1 MESRYERLNLFF
13 ERVKTIG
20 FLQRLFRWGALRSLS
35 YDAYEEFKTLT
46 NSIDRIS
53 KELDQSNSTR
63 DILQNDVE
71 HLKSSQMRMENEV
84 ENLETKLQDG
94 TSRIAELVKENTVL
108 KQGEPQRQ
116 KEHENKMSVLTSELE
131 RIRTERLKES
141 EEQRQ
146 REMHRTELMKQTW
159 ARHEEN
165 VKHAVKQICQKHTIE
180 YVDVVPFKGNPDN
193 TIKICGEFVIFDAKS
208 PASDDLQNFPS
219 YIRNQAEAVKKYV
232 REENVRKDI
241 YLVIPSNT
249 SDVIRQFSFNL
260 ADYSV
265 FVVTIDVL
273 EPLILS
279 LQKLEDYEFAD
290 QLTPE
295 ERENL
300 CRLIGKF
307 AHTTKRRIQVDNF
320 FAWEF
325 LEVLGKCKTY
335 LPKEILEKVIEFEK
349 SEKLNP
355 PQERRSK
362 QILTKDLESDT
373 EKIQKEAEAKDVMFP
388 PSLHERLKELPL
400 FQDDSTENP

>member
-1 MESRYERLNLFF
+1 METRFERLNLFF

-20 FLQRLFRWGALRSLS
+20 FLQRLFRWGVLRSLS
-35 YDAYEEFKTLT
+35 YDAYEEFKALT
-46 NSIDRIS
+46 NSFERIS
-53 KELDQSNSTR
+53 KELDQSRSAAG
-63 DILQNDVE
+63 ILENDVE
-71 HLKSSQMRMENEV
+71 HLKSSHMKMENEV
-84 ENLETKLQDG
+84 RQLEKNIQD
-94 TSRIAELVKENTVL
+94 SNARIAELAKENTVL
-108 KQGEPQRQ
+108 KQSEPQRQ
-116 KEHENKMSVLTSELE
+116 KEHETKMSVLTSELE
-131 RIRTERLKES
+131 RIREERVKEL
-141 EEQRQ
+141 EAQRQ
-146 REMHRTELMKQTW
+146 REMRRTELMKQTW
-159 ARHEEN
+159 AQHEAN
-165 VKHAVKQICQKHTIE
+165 VKNAVKQICQKHTIE
-180 YVDVVPFKGNPDN
+180 YVEVVPFKGNPDN
-193 TIKICGEFVIFDAKS
+193 TIKIAGDFIVFDAKS
-208 PASDDLQNFPS
+208 PASDDLQNFPT
-219 YIRNQAEAVKKYV
+219 YIRSQTEAVKKYV
-232 REENVRKDI
+232 KEENVRKDI

-249 SDVIRQFSFNL
+249 SEVIKQFSYNL

-265 FVVTIDVL
+265 YVVTTDVL

-279 LQKLEDYEFAD
+279 LQKLEDYEFVD

-307 AHTTKRRIQVDNF
+307 AHTAKRRIQVDNF

-373 EKIQKEAEAKDVMFP
+373 EKIQKEAEAKDVVFP
-388 PSLHERLKELPL
+388 PSIHESFKELPL
-400 FQDDSTENP
+400 FQDDPSENS

>member
-1 MESRYERLNLFF
+1 MESRYERLSLFF
-13 ERVKTIG
+13 ERVKAIG
-20 FLQRLFRWGALRSLS
+20 FLQRLFRWGALRTLS

-46 NSIDRIS
+46 NSVERIS
-53 KELDQSNSTR
+53 KELDQSKSAA
-63 DILQNDVE
+63 DILENDVE
-71 HLKSSQMRMENEV
+71 HLKSSHTKMEGEV
-84 ENLETKLQDG
+84 DQFEKRLQDA
-94 TSRIAELVKENTVL
+94 TTRMAELVKENTVL
-108 KQGEPQRQ
+108 KQSEPQRQ
-116 KEHENKMSVLTSELE
+116 KEHETKMSVLTSELE
-131 RIRTERLKES
+131 RIRAEREKEL
-141 EEQRQ
+141 EAQRQ
-146 REMHRTELMKQTW
+146 RDVHKTELMKQTW

-165 VKHAVKQICQKHTIE
+165 VKNAVKQICQKHTIE

-193 TIKICGEFVIFDAKS
+193 TIKIAGDFIVFDAKS
-208 PASDDLQNFPS
+208 PASDDLQNFPT
-219 YIRNQAEAVKKYV
+219 YIRNQTEAVKKYV

-249 SDVIRQFSFNL
+249 SDVIKQFSYNL

-265 FVVTIDVL
+265 YVVTTDVL

-279 LQKLEDYEFAD
+279 LQKLEDYEFVD

-307 AHTTKRRIQVDNF
+307 AHTAKRRIQVDNF

-335 LPKEILEKVIEFEK
+335 LPKEILDKVIEFEK

-373 EKIQKEAEAKDVMFP
+373 EKIQKEAEARDVVFP
-388 PSLHERLKELPL
+388 PSIHESMKELPL
-400 FQDDSTENP
+400 FQDDPSENS

>member
-1 MESRYERLNLFF
+1 MESRYERLSLFF
-13 ERVKTIG
+13 ERVKAIG
-20 FLQRLFRWGALRSLS
+20 FLQRLFRWGALRTLS
-35 YDAYEEFKTLT
+35 YDAYEEFKALT
-46 NSIDRIS
+46 NSIERIS
-53 KELDQSNSTR
+53 KELDQARSAA
-63 DILQNDVE
+63 DILENDVE
-71 HLKSSQMRMENEV
+71 HLKSLHIKMENEAGQF
-84 ENLETKLQDG
+84 ENKLQDSNARM
-94 TSRIAELVKENTVL
+94 TELTKENTVL
-108 KQGEPQRQ
+108 KQSEPQRQ
-116 KEHENKMSVLTSELE
+116 KEHETKMSVLTSELE
-131 RIRTERLKES
+131 RIRAERVKEL
-141 EEQRQ
+141 EAQRQ
-146 REMHRTELMKQTW
+146 REMHKTELMKQTW

-165 VKHAVKQICQKHTIE
+165 VKNAVKQICQKHTIE
-180 YVDVVPFKGNPDN
+180 YVEVVPFKGNPDN
-193 TIKICGEFVIFDAKS
+193 TIKIAGDFIVFDAKS
-208 PASDDLQNFPS
+208 PASDDLQNFPT
-219 YIRNQAEAVKKYV
+219 YLRNQTEAVKKYV

-249 SDVIRQFSFNL
+249 SEVIKQFSYNL

-265 FVVTIDVL
+265 YVVTTDVL

-279 LQKLEDYEFAD
+279 LQKLEDYEFVD

-307 AHTTKRRIQVDNF
+307 AHTAKRRIQVDNF

-373 EKIQKEAEAKDVMFP
+373 EKIRKEAEAKDVVFP
-388 PSLHERLKELPL
+388 PSLHEKLTGLPL
-400 FQDDSTENP
+400 FQDDSSENA